1 MLLAINANN
10 TNVKFAIYDGDT
22 IVGHWRIATDPART
36 ADEYAVWLTHLMALK
51 NLKLDDISDAIVA
64 IVVPQAL
71 YEIKVLCRNYFN
83 SDPWVIGE
91 GYVDLGIGVLIERP
105 EEAGADRLVN
115 AVAGHTLYGGPLIIV
130 DLGTATTF
138 DVINEDGD
146 YIGGIIA
153 PGINLSIEALHKAAA
168 KLPRIAIERPENAI
182 GRSTVEAMKSG
193 VYWGYVGL
201 IEGLIK
207 RIRDEHKRD
216 DMKVIV
222 TGGLAPLFDGATEV
236 FDVLDVD
243 ITMKGLLE
251 IHRRNRRNSRKNE
264 QENNQ

>member
-10 TNVKFAIYDGDT
+10 TNIKFAIYDGDT
-22 IVGHWRIATDPART
+22 VVGHWRIATDPART

-51 NLKLDDISDAIVA
+51 KLNLEDISDTIIA

-71 YEIKVLCRNYFN
+71 YEIKVLCRNYFK
-83 SDPWVIGE
+83 SEPWVIGE
-91 GYVDLGIGVLIERP
+91 KYVDLGIGVHIEHP

-115 AVAGHTLYGGPLIIV
+115 AVAGHTFYGGPLIIV
-130 DLGTATTF
+130 DFGTATTF
-138 DVINEDGD
+138 DIINEDGD
-146 YIGGIIA
+146 YIGGVIA
-153 PGINLSIEALHKAAA
+153 PGINLSVEALHIAAA
-168 KLPRIAIERPENAI
+168 KLPRIAIERPEHII

-207 RIRDEHKRD
+207 RIRDEHGRQ

-222 TGGLAPLFDGATEV
+222 TGGLAPLFDDATEV
-236 FDVLDVD
+236 FDVMDVD

-251 IHRRNRRNSRKNE
+251 IHRRNAKREDNT
-264 QENNQ
+264 